1 MRNPELDADLAYI
14 QKVFAPED
22 DGLRAIRSRL
32 RADDREGINVSPV
45 EGKILQFLV
54 RSFNCKKVVEVGAL
68 YGYSAAWIARAL
80 PPDGKLYTLE
90 KDLACVEHT
99 KLSIAECGVSDR
111 VEVVAGDWAE
121 NLPKLSAKGP
131 FDLVFIDANKNGYFE
146 ILTWAIA
153 NVRKGGLI
161 IGDNTLL
168 FGAAKHDVKPTD
180 VSNEAWTAM
189 RAFNQTLSDQ
199 TKFMSCMLPTTEG
212 MTLAIK
218 LN

>member
-32 RADDREGINVSPV
+32 RENDREGINVSPV

-68 YGYSAAWIARAL
+68 YGYSATWIARAL
-80 PPDGKLYTLE
+80 PTDGKLYTLE
-90 KDLACVEHT
+90 KDSVCVEQT
-99 KLSIAECGVSDR
+99 KRSVSECGVSDR

-121 NLPKLSAKGP
+121 NLPKLSKMGP

-146 ILTWAIA
+146 ILQWAIA
-153 NVRKGGLI
+153 NVRTGGLI

-168 FGAAKHDVKPTD
+168 FGAAKHDVKPAD

-189 RAFNQTLSDQ
+189 RAFNQTLSDP

-218 LN
+218 L

>member
-1 MRNPELDADLAYI
+1 MRNPDLVGDLAYI
-14 QKVFAPED
+14 QKVFASED
-22 DGLRAIRSRL
+22 EGLKAIRSRL
-32 RADDREGINVSPV
+32 RENDREGINVSPV

-68 YGYSAAWIARAL
+68 YGYSATWIARAL
-80 PPDGKLYTLE
+80 PADGKLYTLE
-90 KDLACVEHT
+90 KDPTCVEQT
-99 KLSIAECGVSDR
+99 KRSVSECGVADR
-111 VEVVAGDWAE
+111 VEIVAGDWAI
-121 NLPKLSAKGP
+121 NLPKLSAQGP

-146 ILTWAIA
+146 ILKWAIA
-153 NVRKGGLI
+153 NVRTGGLI
-161 IGDNTLL
+161 VGDNTLL
-168 FGAAKHDVKPTD
+168 FGAVKHDIKPDD

-218 LN
+218 LD

>member
-32 RADDREGINVSPV
+32 RENDREGINVSPV

-54 RSFNCKKVVEVGAL
+54 RAFNCKKIVEVGSL
-68 YGYSAAWIARAL
+68 YGYSATWMARAL
-80 PPDGKLYTLE
+80 PSDGKLYTLE
-90 KDLACVEHT
+90 KDEFCVEQT
-99 KLSIAECGVSDR
+99 KRSISECGVSGR
-111 VEVVAGDWAE
+111 VEVVGGDWAE
-121 NLPKLSAKGP
+121 NLPKLTSKGP

-146 ILTWAIA
+146 ILKWSIA
-153 NVRKGGLI
+153 NVRTGGLI
-161 IGDNTLL
+161 VGDNTLL
-168 FGAAKHDVKPTD
+168 FGAAKHDIKPAD

-189 RAFNQTLSDQ
+189 RSFNQTLADQ
-199 TKFMSCMLPTTEG
+199 SKFMSCMLPTTEG

-218 LN
+218 L